1 MGAPDGAAA
10 TGDERVVNSL
20 VDLGLLRGRNGK
32 GVNLGGLHATTFLLR
47 FADFSFI
54 GPCFSIFI
62 SA

>member
-47 FADFSFI
+47 FADSSFSHFSFNFFRI
-54 GPCFSIFI
+54 K
-62 SA
+62 